1 MRLVE
6 LAMKK
11 GADAFV
17 RDRRGKRVLEG
28 DKGADERI
36 KVFLKQCKF
45 VHRRT
50 KTNARSS
57 LGTSR
62 GVVWNARDE
71 CRIPIDALGDMSG
84 DVVDDQGVANVFVL
98 YADNSPKPGKH
109 GSSKE

>member
-36 KVFLKQCKF
+36 KMFLKQCKF

-50 KTNARSS
+50 KTNAR
-57 LGTSR
+57 
-62 GVVWNARDE
+62 
-71 CRIPIDALGDMSG
+71 
-84 DVVDDQGVANVFVL
+84 
-98 YADNSPKPGKH
+98 K
-109 GSSKE
+109 

>member
-6 LAMKK
+6 LAMRK

-50 KTNARSS
+50 KTIAR
-57 LGTSR
+57 
-62 GVVWNARDE
+62 
-71 CRIPIDALGDMSG
+71 
-84 DVVDDQGVANVFVL
+84 
-98 YADNSPKPGKH
+98 K
-109 GSSKE
+109 